1 MVKKSDALLKFQEN
15 VTEHGAPMCL
25 RTDNGGK
32 NSSNAYR
39 FCREA
44 HLKQEHSPETP
55 QQNGVAEYYNRVI
68 TEMTRRLLAEA
79 KLPKMFW
86 ARALS
91 TVVRIRN
98 WFPMSNNEKC
108 HSTKVMH

>member
-1 MVKKSDALLKFQEN
+1 MVKKSDALLKFQKN
-15 VTEHGAPMCL
+15 VTEHGSPMCL
-25 RTDNGGK
+25 RTDNGGI

-44 HLKQEHSPETP
+44 QLKQEHSPEIP

-79 KLPKMFW
+79 KLPKMF
-86 ARALS
+86 
-91 TVVRIRN
+91 
-98 WFPMSNNEKC
+98 
-108 HSTKVMH
+108 